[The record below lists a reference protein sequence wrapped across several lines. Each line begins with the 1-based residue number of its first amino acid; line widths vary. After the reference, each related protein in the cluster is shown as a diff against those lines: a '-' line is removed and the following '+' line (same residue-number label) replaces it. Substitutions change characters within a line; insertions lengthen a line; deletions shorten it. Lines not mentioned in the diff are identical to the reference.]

1 MKHSQLL
8 YAVILSFIVGGFSIL
23 QAQVSS
29 VIIRVNAPTVSQNQ
43 PLPVSIEYT
52 PTANVQRVLFKYRSF
67 GETEFKQ
74 QEMLV
79 AGNSAS
85 VTLGAQYVVPPYIE
99 YYIEVQMDGDKK
111 ETYPLENPEM
121 NPLKATI
128 KPIDPKN
135 LEVRILSPEA
145 GEMVSSED
153 LVIAVSLFYASDAVN
168 RKATKLFLNGVDVTS
183 SAIFSD
189 DVFLYSPKNFPRT
202 LTLGLQLLKIELYDT
217 SGALYHTV
225 ESDFNLSTATA
236 IAEQESRLRAG
247 IEGQAEY
254 RRENIGSVANTFTR
268 GNVRFNGTYKSLN
281 FGSSILLTN
290 EEQSDRQPQNRL
302 LLYADLDFLKVQYGD
317 AYPKFPSY
325 IVSGKRVRGVSA
337 NLALGFFNVDVSFGK
352 TLRNIEGVAIR
363 DTTFADSSGLNAR
376 PENSVLKSGL
386 FTYTLFTPGI
396 FTRDF
401 IAIRPSFGSGENF
414 QWGFTYMKAKDDLGS
429 IAYGSSP
436 QENLVA
442 GTDFLI
448 AFDDQKFRLEG
459 QASLGLLNKNISKGS
474 FTQADYDKMAGKDD
488 PSLTPQQ
495 RQDRQKDA
503 DDLKKLGDLASKFIT
518 INENLF
524 PLNPVGT
531 GLPGL
536 SYEGILSLNYLNNFI
551 RAQYYQRGAAY
562 TSFGNEFLQSD
573 IKGIG
578 ISDRIRMLQNRVLL
592 SVSYEN
598 RKDNTAQTKRATTTY
613 ANLNSSITVYPG
625 NNLPSFTFGYGNG
638 TRSSDAAKTDSLF
651 VADDA
656 TNRISL
662 QVGHDFTW
670 GARHNLSLG
679 MSLADKKDNTFNKQD
694 QSNNSFFG
702 SLTTIYSIPLQT
714 TVSLNINNT
723 KSQLLILSPVRLL
736 TPQEF
741 KLTSL
746 SVNAQYR
753 MMNEKLRLACTVA
766 PTFGDLKRTLVQLA
780 SDYALTENHSIVFQY
795 DYIQNPAPAVNDN
808 IISLVYRFNY

>member
-1 MKHSQLL
+1 MKHSKLL
-8 YAVILSFIVGGFSIL
+8 YTVILSLIVGGFSIL

-29 VIIRVNAPTVSQNQ
+29 VIIRVNTPTVSQNQ
-43 PLPVSIEYT
+43 PLPVSVEYT
-52 PTANVQRVLFKYRSF
+52 PTANVQRVLFNYRGF

-74 QEMLV
+74 QEMLI

-85 VTLGAQYVVPPYIE
+85 VTLGAQYVLPPYIE
-99 YYIEVQMDGDKK
+99 YYIEVQMGGDKK
-111 ETYPLENPEM
+111 ETYPLENPEL
-121 NPLKATI
+121 NPLKATV
-128 KPIDPKN
+128 KPVDPKN
-135 LEVRILSPEA
+135 LEVRILSPEP
-145 GEMVSSED
+145 GETVASED

-168 RKATKLFLNGVDVTS
+168 RKATKLYLNGVDVTS

-202 LTLGLQLLKIELYDT
+202 LSLGLQFLKIELYDNN
-217 SGALYHTV
+217 GALYHTF

-236 IAEQESRLRAG
+236 LAEQESRLRAG

-254 RRENIGSVANTFTR
+254 RRENISSVANTFTR

-302 LLYADLDFLKVQYGD
+302 LLFADLDFLKVQYGD

-325 IVSGKRVRGVSA
+325 IVSGKRIRGVSA
-337 NLALGFFNVDVSFGK
+337 NLALKFFNLDVTFGE
-352 TLRNIEGVAIR
+352 TLRNIEGLATR

-376 PENSVLKSGL
+376 PENSVQKSG
-386 FTYTLFTPGI
+386 FTYTLYTPGT

-401 IAIRPSFGSGENF
+401 IAVRPSFGSGENF
-414 QWGFTYMKAKDDLGS
+414 QWGLTYMKAKDKVGS
-429 IAYGSSP
+429 INYGSSP
-436 QENLVA
+436 AENLVV
-442 GTDFLI
+442 GTDLLI

-459 QASLGLLNKNISKGS
+459 QASLGLTNKNITKGS
-474 FTQADYDKMAGKDD
+474 FTQADYDKMAGVGDT
-488 PSLTPQQ
+488 SLTASERASRKQ
-495 RQDRQKDA
+495 DA
-503 DDLKKLGDLASKFIT
+503 DDLKKIGDVASKFIT

-524 PLNPVGT
+524 PINPVGT
-531 GLPGL
+531 GLPGV
-536 SYEGILSLNYLNNFI
+536 SYEGILSLNYFNNYI

-573 IKGIG
+573 IKGLG
-578 ISDRIRMLQNRVLL
+578 ISDRIRMFQNRVLL
-592 SVSYEN
+592 SVSYEK
-598 RKDNTAQTKRATTTY
+598 REDNTAQTKRATTTY
-613 ANLNSSITVYPG
+613 ANLNSSITIYPG
-625 NNLPSFTFGYGNG
+625 ADIPSFTVGYGNG

-662 QVGHDFTW
+662 QVAHDFTW
-670 GARHNLSLG
+670 GARHNFSVG
-679 MSLADKKDNTFNKQD
+679 MSLADKKDNTFNQQD
-694 QSNNSFFG
+694 QTNNSFYG

-723 KSQLLILSPVRLL
+723 KSQLVTLSPVKLI

-741 KLTSL
+741 KLTSV

-753 MMNEKLRLACTVA
+753 MLNEKLRLAGTVA
-766 PTFGDLKRTLVQLA
+766 PTFGDLKRTLIQIGT
-780 SDYALTENHSIVFQY
+780 DYAITENHSIIFQY
-795 DYIQNPAPAVNDN
+795 DYIQNPTPAVNDN
-808 IISLVYRFNY
+808 IFSLMYRFNY

>member
-1 MKHSQLL
+1 MKHSKLL
-8 YAVILSFIVGGFSIL
+8 CVVLLGCIIGGFSIL

-29 VIIRVNAPTVSQNQ
+29 VIIRVNTPTVSQNQ
-43 PLPVSIEYT
+43 PLPVSVEYT
-52 PTANVQRVLFKYRSF
+52 PSANVQRVLFKYRGF

-74 QEMLV
+74 QEMLI

-85 VTLGAQYVVPPYIE
+85 ATLGAQYVLPPYIE
-99 YYIEVQMDGDKK
+99 YYIEIEMAGGKS
-111 ETYPLENPEM
+111 ETYPLENPQM

-128 KPIDPKN
+128 KPVDPKN
-135 LEVRILSPEA
+135 LEVRILSPEP
-145 GEMVSSED
+145 GETVASED
-153 LVIAVSLFYASDAVN
+153 MVIAVSLFYSSDAVN
-168 RKATKLFLNGVDVTS
+168 RKATKLYLNGVDVTS

-202 LTLGLQLLKIELYDT
+202 LSLGLQFLKIELYDNN
-217 SGALYHTV
+217 GALYHTV

-236 IAEQESRLRAG
+236 LAEQESRLRAG

-254 RRENIGSVANTFTR
+254 RNENISSVSNTFTR

-290 EEQSDRQPQNRL
+290 EEQSGRQPQNRF
-302 LLYADLDFLKVQYGD
+302 LLYGDLDFLKVQVGD

-337 NLALGFFNVDVSFGK
+337 NLALKFFNVDVTFGE
-352 TLRNIEGVAIR
+352 TLRNIEGIATS

-376 PENSVLKSGL
+376 PENSVQQSG
-386 FTYTLFTPGI
+386 FKYTLFNPGT

-401 IAIRPSFGSGENF
+401 IAVRPSFGSGENF
-414 QWGFTYMKAKDDLGS
+414 QWGLTYMKAKDKVGS
-429 IAYGSSP
+429 ITYGSAP
-436 QENLVA
+436 QENLVV
-442 GTDFLI
+442 GTDLLI

-459 QASLGLLNKNISKGS
+459 QASLGLTNKNITKGS
-474 FTQADYDKMAGKDD
+474 FTQADYDKMAGVGDT
-488 PSLTPQQ
+488 SLTASERASRKQ
-495 RQDRQKDA
+495 DA
-503 DDLKKLGDLASKFIT
+503 DDLKKIGDLASKFIT

-531 GLPGL
+531 GLPGV
-536 SYEGILSLNYLNNFI
+536 SYEGILSLNYFNNFI

-562 TSFGNEFLQSD
+562 VSFGNEFLQSD
-573 IKGIG
+573 IKGLG

-598 RKDNTAQTKRATTTY
+598 RKDNTASTKRATTTY
-613 ANLNSSITVYPG
+613 ANLSTSVTIYPG
-625 NNLPSFTFGYGNG
+625 NDIPSFTVGYGNG
-638 TRSSDAAKTDSLF
+638 TRSSDAAKTDSLL

-662 QVGHDFTW
+662 QIAHDFTW

-694 QSNNSFFG
+694 QTNNSFYG

-723 KSQLLILSPVRLL
+723 KSQLLVLSPVRLL

-753 MMNEKLRLACTVA
+753 ILNEKLRLAGTVA
-766 PTFGDLKRTLVQLA
+766 PTFGDLKRTLIQMGA
-780 SDYALTENHSIVFQY
+780 DYAITENHSIIFQY

-808 IISLVYRFNY
+808 IISLIYRFNY